1 MKELPTRYIYCL
13 INKENDFEVFE
24 DRDGHIVIITKL
36 DGTQVF
42 SKRSKALKY
51 INSQIKSGKKL
62 ATDYTLRV
70 LTEDLA
76 ELGES
81 KGLK

>member
-1 MKELPTRYIYCL
+1 MGELPTKYFYCK
-13 INKENDFEVFE
+13 IMKGNDFEIYE
-24 DRDGHIVIITKL
+24 DRNGHIVV
-36 DGTQVF
+36 GTSTETEAF

-70 LTEDLA
+70 LAEDLA